1 MTQTMTTGLSLG
13 TEALLTQTLKARL
26 TNPVSSPEFDLHAGL
41 NDVLKDVGMTAADSG
56 GKLTFYGQDPIVPS
70 PIRFGTSAAIGLAA
84 KTVAAAAI
92 WRDRSG
98 EGQDVHID
106 LRKAFRRFCGF
117 YEGVWE
123 TVNGRG
129 PSMGFFEGN
138 PFFTFPAFHETRD
151 GRHVMALNFYPQLN
165 RRTLNFLRC
174 SQSLE
179 SVNNA
184 ILQWRADDLET
195 AAAEQGLVLG
205 KVRSN
210 EEFRKELQYT
220 EVLLKMPLITV
231 EKLADSE
238 PIPFKPRAKAPLA
251 GIRSLGMGHVIAGA
265 AIGRGLAFYGADVLN
280 IWRPN
285 DTEV

>member
-92 WRDRSG
+92 WKDRSG
-98 EGQDVHID
+98 EGQDVHVD

-129 PSMGFFEGN
+129 PAPGFFEGN

-174 SQSLE
+174 SQSPE
-179 SVNNA
+179 SINNA

-195 AAAEQGLVLG
+195 AAAEQGLVLA
-205 KVRSN
+205 KV
-210 EEFRKELQYT
+210 Q
-220 EVLLKMPLITV
+220 
-231 EKLADSE
+231 
-238 PIPFKPRAKAPLA
+238 
-251 GIRSLGMGHVIAGA
+251 
-265 AIGRGLAFYGADVLN
+265 IGRA
-280 IWRPN
+280 
-285 DTEV
+285 